1 MFWGPKEISVSKR
14 NETLIDWI
22 RGAVDQGANSV
33 EEIHKAIADLPLE
46 VLERNGLF
54 EEAAAEVRE
63 IQDRTLGAVYDVIRE
78 VNLRVNE
85 LSSGLLTPKREGE
98 S

>member
-1 MFWGPKEISVSKR
+1 MSKR
-14 NETLIDWI
+14 DNTLTGWI

-33 EEIHKAIADLPLE
+33 EEIHKAIADLPLD

-54 EEAAAEVRE
+54 EETAAQVRR

-78 VNLRVNE
+78 VNKQVNG
-85 LSSGLLTPKREGE
+85 LASDLLTPKRNDEV
-98 S
+98 